1 MGITE
6 KEFCDAVHLNI
17 HSVRLLTGYKPT
29 EFEKRISK
37 LVLEKYVSSCKECKE
52 IDEKLK
58 ANPTQDKPSLL
69 KKIGNAI
76 NNAP

>member
-1 MGITE
+1 MGMTE

-17 HSVRLLTGYKPT
+17 HSVRLLDKYVPT
-29 EFEKRISK
+29 NFEKKISK
-37 LVLEKYVSSCKECKE
+37 LVLEKYSPTCKECKE